1 MYNRYVRNDDGV
13 YKRIRTEPPHAPNQ
27 QAPREQTEPEMPQN
41 PCRSAPPGQA
51 SSPLGG
57 LFGKDGLLS
66 GILGKLK
73 LDEIDTG
80 DLLLLVILF
89 LLFRDGEDDDL
100 LIALGL
106 LLIL

>member
-1 MYNRYVRNDDGV
+1 MYNRYVRNDSGV
-13 YKRIRTEPPHAPNQ
+13 YERIRVEEPQAVPTEPRMQKEAP
-27 QAPREQTEPEMPQN
+27 
-41 PCRSAPPGQA
+41 PCPPGQETSTPL
-51 SSPLGG
+51 SSLLG
-57 LFGKDGLLS
+57 KNGLLS

-89 LLFRDGEDDDL
+89 LLFRDGGDEEL

>member
-1 MYNRYVRNDDGV
+1 MYNRYVRNDFGV
-13 YKRIRTEPPHAPNQ
+13 YERVSAAQSHAPHAGSKAHQEPPS
-27 QAPREQTEPEMPQN
+27 
-41 PCRSAPPGQA
+41 CPPPKQDTA
-51 SSPLGG
+51 SPLSS
-57 LFGKDGLLS
+57 LAGKNGLLS

-73 LDEIDTG
+73 LDAIDTG

-89 LLFRDGEDDDL
+89 LLFRDGEDEEL